1 MAVNC
6 FHPINY
12 HGNELVLISQ
22 NEHLFFVWF
31 QCQVHPIVEERS
43 WSDTPLAILIKRCFR
58 LFQIVVTSTN
68 SISLHQNIGLNILDR
83 DDKLSNFSNPRR
95 FNLYSD
101 IQCLMVCSSDKGLVV
116 QRILLLDIDLG
127 QLEFSLSLR
136 RGYFWALESS
146 RNMETAFVTFEVVQS
161 VFFITENNLPFSKSI
176 QSTYFKSSPWKFF
189 NMKSWKIV

>member
-127 QLEFSLSLR
+127 QLKFSLSLR
-136 RGYFWALESS
+136 RGYILQLGCELWSHQ
-146 RNMETAFVTFEVVQS
+146 ETWKLLLLHLKLYNQFSLSPRIISPFQS
-161 VFFITENNLPFSKSI
+161 PFKAHI
-176 QSTYFKSSPWKFF
+176 KQS
-189 NMKSWKIV
+189 MKIL